1 MSSAVAQ
8 LQYPPR
14 NGPVQCDASAVGKQL
29 RASRLEAGLTQAAVA
44 ARLGT
49 TQSAVA
55 RLEAG
60 QQRLSLPALR
70 RAALALG
77 CDVQPVIAERGA

>member
-1 MSSAVAQ
+1 MTIAAAHDALSS
-8 LQYPPR
+8 R
-14 NGPVQCDASAVGKQL
+14 TGPVECESAAVGERL
-29 RASRLEAGLTQAAVA
+29 RKLRLDAGLTQAALA
-44 ARLGT
+44 QRLGT

-60 QQRLSLPALR
+60 QQRMSLVALK

-77 CDVQPVIAERGA
+77 CDVQVVIAERGA

>member
-1 MSSAVAQ
+1 MSSAAAP
-8 LQYPPR
+8 LQSPPR
-14 NGPVQCDASAVGKQL
+14 NAAVECDATAVGRRL
-29 RASRLEAGLTQAAVA
+29 RALRLEAGLTQAALA

-77 CDVQPVIAERGA
+77 CDVQVVIEEREV